1 MKTFFNILQ
10 TVINL
15 KHKTYPD
22 EPFSIPETPYETQ
35 IIEEHLHI
43 GVLINRIYYEVK
55 KNKYDDKYKNNS
67 HSKFCS
73 LNHIVNNSFY
83 QTELKEKLFGFFS
96 KAQKHYFAFSRLA
109 YIYKFKKYKIVVSD
123 DLLLNSLD
131 INHKN
136 TFVLMDNKSKYLF
149 SLNDLISIIETAIGN
164 SPDFFSDP
172 LLPNNPYNKQPLT
185 NATLYNIYF
194 KMKHST
200 RLMSTLFHFFF
211 LEEFN
216 LTNFSEHYEP
226 YIRENSITKYV
237 FNSHFTTLYS
247 SVLTMLKS
255 NQYTNLY
262 VIHKDFPKEK
272 LVDIFR
278 PFLFY
283 YYICNY
289 DIKGTMKIYNYKLIL
304 HTKLKSFYQYNK
316 TFGRRFIKITRMFN
330 KPLKREYEYNSD
342 HISFYKIPIN
352 NNYIYPYE
360 PVARVAT
367 TINVL
372 ISNTM
377 FNVSN
382 NVYGDAYSADT
393 YSEQDYNDSDSDDTN
408 NNAVNTNILDDPE
421 YEREFDELY
430 NRFQTANIENN
441 NNSNDTLDEEGSN
454 YDDDDSDS
462 EEEQND
468 DNSIS

>member
-10 TVINL
+10 TVINS

-22 EPFSIPETPYETQ
+22 EPFSIQDLPYENQ
-35 IIEEHLHI
+35 LLQEHLHI
-43 GVLINRIYYEVK
+43 GMLINRIFYEVK
-55 KNKYDDKYKNNS
+55 KNKYHDKYKNNS
-67 HSKFCS
+67 HSKFYS

-83 QTELKEKLFGFFS
+83 QKELKEKLFGIFS

-131 INHKN
+131 INDKN

-172 LLPNNPYNKQPLT
+172 LASNNPYNKQPLT
-185 NATLYNIYF
+185 NAALYNIYF

-226 YIRENSITKYV
+226 YIRENAITKYV

-316 TFGRRFIKITRMFN
+316 TFGRRLIKITKIFN
-330 KPLKREYEYNSD
+330 KPVKREYIYNSD

-360 PVARVAT
+360 PVGRVAT
-367 TINVL
+367 AINVL
-372 ISNTM
+372 ISNNM
-377 FNVSN
+377 FNVIN
-382 NVYGDAYSADT
+382 NVYDDAYSADT
-393 YSEQDYNDSDSDDTN
+393 YSDEDYSDSDNDN
-408 NNAVNTNILDDPE
+408 NNDAVNTNILENPE

-441 NNSNDTLDEEGSN
+441 DNDSDTLDEQGSN
-454 YDDDDSDS
+454 YDDNDS